1 MLRHGIENRKREHTM
16 YLRLRQ
22 IALVARE
29 LEPALTQLRKV
40 LGIEVCF
47 RDPGI
52 ARHGLE
58 NALLPI
64 GPVFIEVV
72 APVQPNTTAGRYLER
87 RKGDGGYMFIV
98 DCDNVRTRREHVKA
112 MGVRIVAE
120 NKKEGAAALESFQL
134 HPKDTGGAI
143 LSIGTHASGEN
154 LMGGYHWAGPD
165 WQKYVKTEPVSA
177 VLGCDIQ
184 SDDPAAL
191 AKRWSA
197 IFEQPLSA
205 EADGTPVMKLELGFA
220 RFVPD
225 KDGRGEGLSAV
236 HVKASDAG
244 QIFAA
249 ALAKGIPVKD
259 NAVELCGTQFV
270 VH

>member
-1 MLRHGIENRKREHTM
+1 M

-22 IALVARE
+22 IALVASR
-29 LEPALTQLRKV
+29 LEPVLTQLHDV
-40 LGIEVCF
+40 LGIDVCF

-98 DCDNVRTRREHVKA
+98 DCDNVGQRRQHTKA
-112 MGVRIVAE
+112 LGIRIIAE
-120 NKKEGAAALESFQL
+120 NKKVDYAPVESFQL

-143 LSIGTHASGEN
+143 LSIGTHAAGED
-154 LMGGYHWAGPD
+154 LKGGYHWAGRE

-184 SDDPAAL
+184 SSDPDAL
-191 AKRWSA
+191 AKRWST
-197 IFEQPLSA
+197 IFERPFTVK
-205 EADGTPVMKLELGFA
+205 DGTPVIDLELGFA
-220 RFVPD
+220 RFTAD
-225 KDGRGEGLSAV
+225 RDGRGEGLSAV
-236 HVKASDAG
+236 HLKCTDQARILSAAKA
-244 QIFAA
+244 Q
-249 ALAKGIPVKD
+249 KVPVSG
-259 NAVELCGTQFV
+259 NAVEICGTSFV
-270 VH
+270 LH

>member
-1 MLRHGIENRKREHTM
+1 M

-22 IALVARE
+22 IALVAHK
-29 LEPALTQLRKV
+29 LEPVLKRLTNV

-72 APVQPNTTAGRYLER
+72 APVQPNTTAERYLDR

-98 DCDNVRTRREHVKA
+98 DCDNVGARREHIKA
-112 MGVRIVAE
+112 MGIRIIAE
-120 NKKEGAAALESFQL
+120 NKKAGAAPLESFQL

-143 LSIGTHASGEN
+143 LSVGTHASGEN

-165 WQKYVKTEPVSA
+165 WQKFVRTEPVSA
-177 VLGCDIQ
+177 VLGADIQ
-184 SDDPAAL
+184 ADDPAAL
-191 AKRWSA
+191 AKRWGA
-197 IFEQPLSA
+197 IFERPVTEL
-205 EADGTPVMKLELGFA
+205 DGAPALKLELGFA
-220 RFVPD
+220 RFVPNA
-225 KDGRGEGLSAV
+225 DGRGEGLAAV
-236 HVKASDAG
+236 HLKATDPSR
-244 QIFAA
+244 ILAA
-249 ALAKGIPVKD
+249 ARAEGVPVLG
-259 NAVELCGTQFV
+259 NAIELCGTDFV
-270 VH
+270 LH